1 MKQYVPLKPI
11 KRGFKVWVVADGS
24 NGYFLDL
31 QVYVGKEG
39 EAVEHGLGER
49 VVLDLT
55 QQFWSRNHH
64 VFCDNYFTS
73 PHLFWELL
81 EHGVYA
87 CGTVRQD
94 RRDFPGALRGIHL
107 ARGTAA
113 FRQSS
118 SLTAVVW
125 QDKRPVSVL
134 STLPSPDEMKTVPR
148 RARDGS
154 RVEVSCPSAIL
165 TYTKYMRGV
174 DLGDQ
179 LRKYYSV
186 RLKCNKNYKYIFWF
200 LFDVCVTN
208 AFILSKFCTLP
219 TSIPTSKEER
229 RLKAFRI
236 RLANNLIGTY
246 NSRQRAGRRSS
257 RVVPEPTPV
266 LPPFHSPHH
275 HDRQRCVYCRVYRN
289 PPRRKE
295 SVWQCMV
302 CEGAPTLCLTGR
314 DDGTNCWDLWHA
326 QVGMETD
333 MEN

>member
-1 MKQYVPLKPI
+1 M
-11 KRGFKVWVVADGS
+11 
-24 NGYFLDL
+24 
-31 QVYVGKEG
+31 
-39 EAVEHGLGER
+39 
-49 VVLDLT
+49 
-55 QQFWSRNHH
+55 
-64 VFCDNYFTS
+64 
-73 PHLFWELL
+73 
-81 EHGVYA
+81 
-87 CGTVRQD
+87 
-94 RRDFPGALRGIHL
+94 
-107 ARGTAA
+107 
-113 FRQSS
+113 
-118 SLTAVVW
+118 
-125 QDKRPVSVL
+125 SVL

-165 TYTKYMRGV
+165 TNTKYMRGV

-208 AFILSKFCTLP
+208 AFILSKLCTLP

-229 RLKAFRI
+229 RLKAFRV

-289 PPRRKE
+289 PPCRKE
-295 SVWQCMV
+295 SVW
-302 CEGAPTLCLTGR
+302 
-314 DDGTNCWDLWHA
+314 
-326 QVGMETD
+326 
-333 MEN
+333 